1 MSSRR
6 IGPLKALVLSGP
18 GRPQHA
24 AAGYTVA
31 RASFCACASWA
42 SVGRFGVRSTIGLVV
57 CRERRY
63 VAACEGGSWI
73 VYPPRLDWASPT
85 QESPSEPTTCDVL
98 EWADQSRADDP
109 LAPAH
114 DAARSAL
121 VLLGRR
127 SWALWWVLKG
137 GDAAAAVAAA
147 ARRLDAALRDH
158 HGRAIVRGDHVVVT
172 VDGREVA
179 AVGGTPDELE
189 LARIRELF
197 PSAGG
202 ASTNSVEVGSGG
214 H

>member
-1 MSSRR
+1 MA
-6 IGPLKALVLSGP
+6 ALIVSGP
-18 GRPQHA
+18 DRLQRA
-24 AAGYTVA
+24 AVVYTVA
-31 RASFCACASWA
+31 RAMFCACASWVA
-42 SVGRFGVRSTIGLVV
+42 VTRVAGLIV
-57 CRERRY
+57 CRERRH
-63 VAACEGGSWI
+63 VAVCERGAWI
-73 VYPPRLDWASPT
+73 VYPPRLDWAPPA
-85 QESPSEPTTCDVL
+85 EERPSEPTTCDLL
-98 EWADQSRADDP
+98 EWADQSRVDDP
-109 LAPAH
+109 HAPAH
-114 DAARSAL
+114 EAARAAL
-121 VLLGRR
+121 VLLASR
-127 SWALWWVLKG
+127 SWALWWVLTG

-214 H
+214 QYEDG